1 MTTYM
6 LSLFS
11 VVICF
16 FLSQRRVKA
25 ATQLVAGKYH
35 TCVVFNNN
43 TVKCWGN
50 NDNGQLG
57 YGGKCFPKD
66 VNAFILFAKKLE
78 IELNTIIGGWET
90 NLRVRKF
97 KDWEK

>member
-1 MTTYM
+1 MNEFYRFAKH
-6 LSLFS
+6 LGVDWDKALYGFVSD
-11 VVICF
+11 
-16 FLSQRRVKA
+16 QRIGDSHLNVP
-25 ATQLVAGKYH
+25 GH
-35 TCVVFNNN
+35 
-43 TVKCWGN
+43 
-50 NDNGQLG
+50 DGQFG
-57 YGGKCFPKD
+57 FGGKCFPKD